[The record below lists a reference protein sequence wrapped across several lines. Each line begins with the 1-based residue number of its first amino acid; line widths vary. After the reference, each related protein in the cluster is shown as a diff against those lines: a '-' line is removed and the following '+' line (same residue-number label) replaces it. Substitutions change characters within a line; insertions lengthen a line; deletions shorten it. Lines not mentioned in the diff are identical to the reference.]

1 MAKSYTIRQKD
12 MNKMCW
18 ADVRATS
25 DYDAAKDDM
34 YSESFPAINVP
45 RSDTLEHCTK
55 YIHRYLP
62 QIRHGDIVYIG
73 ETGNNENLAFWS
85 STEGVILPD
94 VESGSV
100 PSHFRVG
107 NGTNEFSP
115 THWTDMDDFDYYDS
129 LIWLSD
135 ELISN
140 VNTMIIKNMEGSYS
154 CDIMIRGKTVH
165 LESAIPDP
173 TKFEVMTDTY
183 IASYE

>member
-1 MAKSYTIRQKD
+1 MAKAYTIRQRD
-12 MNKMCW
+12 FNKMCW

-25 DYDAAKDDM
+25 EYDPAKDDI
-34 YSESFPAINVP
+34 YPESCPAIDVP
-45 RSDTLEHCTK
+45 RSDNLEQCTK
-55 YIHRYLP
+55 YIHKYLP
-62 QIRHGDIVYIG
+62 QICHGDIVYIG

-85 STEGVILPD
+85 STKGVILPD
-94 VESGSV
+94 LDSGSI

-107 NGTNEFSP
+107 NGTNEFLP
-115 THWTDMDDFDYYDS
+115 THWIDIDDFDYYDS

-154 CDIMIRGKTVH
+154 CDILIRGKTVH

-173 TKFEVMTDTY
+173 TKFEVMSDTY
-183 IASYE
+183 IVSYE